1 MPGYETATATW
12 HVGADDYQVRG
23 LADRSQYADPDGSA
37 SRAGVSPEA
46 WPLFGMVW
54 PAGLALA
61 RLASHMPVAGRRIL
75 EVGCGLA
82 LSALVLKRRGADVTA
97 CDHHPLAGEFLAHNA
112 KLNGLGPI
120 RFLLA
125 PWAGPNPDLGR
136 FDLIIGSDLLY
147 ERANPALLA
156 AFIALHATPVAQV
169 IVADP
174 GRGRCG
180 VFSAA
185 MVAQGYLA
193 TSRPENF
200 RGGVSPPA
208 ARGRMM
214 DFDRR

>member
-1 MPGYETATATW
+1 MAGYDVATSTW
-12 HVGADDYQVRG
+12 RIGTDDYRLQG
-23 LADRSQYADPDGSA
+23 LSDRRQYADPDGSA
-37 SRAGVSPEA
+37 ARAGVSPEA
-46 WPLFGMVW
+46 WPLFGVMW

-61 RLASHMPVAGRRIL
+61 RLAGRIPVAGKRIL

-82 LSALVLKRRGADVTA
+82 LSALVLKRRGADITA

-112 KLNGLGPI
+112 ALNGLGPI
-120 RFLLA
+120 RFMLA

-147 ERANPALLA
+147 ERAHGALLSAFLARHA
-156 AFIALHATPVAQV
+156 APAAQV

-174 GRGRCG
+174 GRGQCAA
-180 VFSAA
+180 FSAA

-193 TSRPENF
+193 TSRQVDFE
-200 RGGVSPPA
+200 GGVSPPA